1 MIFYLK
7 SFRTGLP
14 KMCPFDMRIILS
26 QKQSVFCRLRRNICS
41 SLNYLEESNGS
52 LAYNKSYY
60 PEITFL
66 WPIYMAWQTSNY
78 WTLFFLII
86 LLIALLSSE
95 ATANFLLPS
104 EAQGRLNSFLVPMP
118 YLPHCSYLSPCLLCI
133 RGLWHSHV
141 WGFPCVCI

>member
-14 KMCPFDMRIILS
+14 KMCPFDTWIILS
-26 QKQSVFCRLRRNICS
+26 QRQSVFCRLRRYTCS

-52 LAYNKSYY
+52 LACNKSYY
-60 PEITFL
+60 PKITFL
-66 WPIYMAWQTSNY
+66 WLIYMAWQTSNY
-78 WTLFFLII
+78 WTSFFLII

-95 ATANFLLPS
+95 ATVNFLLPS
-104 EAQGRLNSFLVPMP
+104 EATGSLNSFLVSMP
-118 YLPHCSYLSPCLLCI
+118 YLPHCTYLSLGLLCI
-133 RGLWHSHV
+133 WGFWHSHV